1 MKREKNEEYR
11 DSQIMTINIFSFKEQ
26 KHWKMKREKNEEYRD
41 SQLMTINIFSFTF
54 DIIIIFFSKTWF
66 WKKVVYTITFYLQ
79 FLCVAGYLKRSSHT
93 PKVNIHKYANYNII
107 EIYKNRLN
115 TATQIFIAIDY
126 LILMSRK
133 HVAWKLFPTTKK

>member
-1 MKREKNEEYR
+1 MKTKKLNNNNNKY
-11 DSQIMTINIFSFKEQ
+11 FSFYLLIYFAR
-26 KHWKMKREKNEEYRD
+26 KH
-41 SQLMTINIFSFTF
+41 S
-54 DIIIIFFSKTWF
+54 SK
-66 WKKVVYTITFYLQ
+66 KAVYTITFYLQ

-126 LILMSRK
+126 LILMSKK